1 MTKIIKQKVQKSVSE
16 KEILNLKIKKNC
28 LEAVKIENKIKH
40 SEKKKKKKKNWH
52 RQSKRRPK
60 RIDEKLIN

>member
-40 SEKKKKKKKNWH
+40 SEKKKKKKKIGKDSLKEDQKELMKN
-52 RQSKRRPK
+52 
-60 RIDEKLIN
+60 

>member
-1 MTKIIKQKVQKSVSE
+1 MTQIIKQKVQKSVSE

-40 SEKKKKKKKNWH
+40 LEKK
-52 RQSKRRPK
+52 
-60 RIDEKLIN
+60 IKLAQIF

>member
-1 MTKIIKQKVQKSVSE
+1 MAKIIKQKVQKSVSE

-40 SEKKKKKKKNWH
+40 LEKKNKIGTDILKEDQKELMKN
-52 RQSKRRPK
+52 
-60 RIDEKLIN
+60 

>member
-40 SEKKKKKKKNWH
+40 SEKKKKKKIGTDSLKEDQKELMKN
-52 RQSKRRPK
+52 
-60 RIDEKLIN
+60 

>member
-40 SEKKKKKKKNWH
+40 SEKKKKKIGTDSLKEDQKELMKN
-52 RQSKRRPK
+52 
-60 RIDEKLIN
+60 

>member
-1 MTKIIKQKVQKSVSE
+1 MSE

-40 SEKKKKKKKNWH
+40 LEKKKKIGTDILKEDQKELMKN
-52 RQSKRRPK
+52 
-60 RIDEKLIN
+60 

>member
-40 SEKKKKKKKNWH
+40 SEKKKKIGTDSLKEDQKELMKN
-52 RQSKRRPK
+52 
-60 RIDEKLIN
+60 

>member
-40 SEKKKKKKKNWH
+40 SEKKKKKKLA
-52 RQSKRRPK
+52 Q
-60 RIDEKLIN
+60 IV